1 MFKLKVFKK
10 PRYLTVQQNTQQD
23 APAEND
29 KRVEKSELPVIPDGL
44 WTKCPNCG
52 ETVYS
57 KDLSSNLKVCVK
69 CGYHFRM
76 SAWDRIDLTMDT
88 GTFKE
93 LDPELSSGNPLEF
106 VGYEEK
112 LKSSQEKTGLKE
124 AIVTGYGKIYGHDA
138 VIAVM
143 DSNFFMGS
151 MGSVV
156 GEKVTRAFEFAAA
169 RKMPI
174 IIFSASGGARMQEG
188 MFSLMQMAKTS
199 AAVGR
204 YSETGGL
211 YVAVMTDP
219 TTGGVTASF
228 PSLADII
235 LAEPGALIGFAGKR
249 VIQQTIRQDLPEGFQ
264 SAEFL
269 LEHGFVDAIVARDAL
284 KLTLS
289 RLIKLHPASNRKS
302 WGL

>member
-1 MFKLKVFKK
+1 MFKLNRVFKK
-10 PRYLTVQQNTQQD
+10 PRYLTIQQNNSQPV
-23 APAEND
+23 PAEIEGQ
-29 KRVEKSELPVIPDGL
+29 REKSVLPAIPNGL

-52 ETVYS
+52 ETVYT
-57 KDLSSNLKVCVK
+57 KDLSNNHKVCVR

-76 SAWDRIDLTMDT
+76 GAWERVELIMDT

-93 LDPELSSGNPLEF
+93 INQDMKSVNPLDF
-106 VGYEEK
+106 NGYAEK
-112 LKSSQEKTGLKE
+112 ISTGQEKTGLSE
-124 AIVTGYGKIYGHDA
+124 AVLTGYGKIHGQDA

-143 DSNFFMGS
+143 DSNFMMGS

-156 GEKVTRAFEFAAA
+156 GEKVTRAFEFAAE

-174 IIFSASGGARMQEG
+174 IAFTASGGARMQEG

-204 YSETGGL
+204 HSRQGGL
-211 YVAVMTDP
+211 YIAVLTDP

-228 PSLADII
+228 PMLGDII
-235 LAEPGALIGFAGKR
+235 LAEPDALIGFAGKR
-249 VIQQTIRQDLPEGFQ
+249 VIQQTIRQELPEGFQ
-264 SAEFL
+264 KAEFL
-269 LEHGFVDAIVARDAL
+269 LEHGFIDKIVAREDL

-289 RLIKLHPASNRKS
+289 RLIKLHYRR
-302 WGL
+302 